1 MNLPPSLV
9 DLKVELSMFKL
20 MGAAKSLLSHFETIK
35 KTHPKAK
42 YEHMV
47 EKKIKQS
54 LSKKEFVYKIYDES
68 DKIKTGM
75 TINAVAETIEEV
87 FWGLQKIG
95 DIPENISSPKV
106 AQIKRYLQDCIYILD
121 DFRYVG
127 RNFIKQS

>member
-1 MNLPPSLV
+1 
-9 DLKVELSMFKL
+9 
-20 MGAAKSLLSHFETIK
+20 
-35 KTHPKAK
+35 
-42 YEHMV
+42 
-47 EKKIKQS
+47 
-54 LSKKEFVYKIYDES
+54 
-68 DKIKTGM
+68 M